1 MREVGTMTKSKE
13 KHTKRTV
20 RLIRRLILVC
30 LALVLLLGGFI
41 AAANAINIA
50 PSKKFFLTA
59 QEAAGMDADCV
70 MVLGCGLSDPQTPS
84 WLLQNRLDRGLEVF
98 LLGAGKKLLMSGDH
112 GRKGYD
118 EVNVMKQYA
127 VGRGVSGDDVFMD
140 HAGFTTY
147 ESMYRA
153 RDVFGVKKMVVVTQR
168 YHLYRALYLA
178 HNLGIEAYG
187 VAAEDVPVDQE
198 IREIREIGA
207 RCKSF
212 LWSIF
217 KPKPTYLGDPIDLAG
232 SGSVTDDEYTPL
244 FAQG

>member
-1 MREVGTMTKSKE
+1 MKKMK
-13 KHTKRTV
+13 KRAKKANKRFSAVKRIILTC
-20 RLIRRLILVC
+20 LILGVVFC
-30 LALVLLLGGFI
+30 LFVGLSNAVNILPERRFI
-41 AAANAINIA
+41 LSEEDAA
-50 PSKKFFLTA
+50 S
-59 QEAAGMDADCV
+59 MDADCV
-70 MVLGCGLSDPQTPS
+70 MVLGCGLFDAETPS
-84 WLLQNRLDRGLEVF
+84 WLLQNRLDKGLEVF
-98 LLGAGKKLLMSGDH
+98 ALGAGRKLLMSGDH

-118 EVNVMKQYA
+118 EVNVMKKYA
-127 VGRGVSGDDVFMD
+127 VERGVPGDDVFMD

-187 VAAEDVPVDQE
+187 VAAEDVSSGQRMRDV
-198 IREIREIGA
+198 REVGA

-212 LWSIF
+212 VWSVV
-217 KPKPTYLGDPIDLAG
+217 KPKPTYLGDPIDITG

-244 FAQG
+244 FSQG